1 MRRFIFTI
9 IAIAVVLAVFAETA
23 GRSERDRR
31 AEELSRKA
39 DYAYLEARSKI
50 ADDNYASAYD
60 LLGYAYILDSTQSAL
75 NSDYGFYT
83 ILANTMSRE
92 GDSATVERGY
102 RLMLDANESD
112 PEDYY
117 SSVFFANLSE
127 RLNHGDIALKVW
139 ERLDSLYPKKPD
151 AGFRL
156 ANALCATG
164 DTANILRAIGI
175 FDQLE
180 RVHGT
185 EVGIVSQKMNAYI
198 SIGDTSSTLAA
209 LDTLLQ
215 VHPRGVNEA
224 LFAGDV
230 MMALKRDDDAVKYY
244 NRALEIDSV
253 NGMAYFK
260 LAQYYQIHGDSARY
274 DKEVFNALSQPDL
287 DLNEKVELM
296 RGYVKDLYSDSL
308 QHGRI
313 ENLFGVLTDLHPLEP
328 QIRDL
333 FSSYLAVTGD
343 YKRAAEQTE
352 ILVDL
357 DPATVENWNRLVTIY
372 LSDND
377 ASKAAGAGER
387 GLKYHGGNA
396 TLAFLTGSADIM
408 AGNADSAIAR
418 LREAI
423 RMTDKNDREM
433 LSQMQCSLGDAFYR
447 NNEAD
452 SAFRYYDMAL
462 ETDGSNLLAMN
473 NCAYYLA
480 CENRDL
486 DRAEQLSY
494 WTVREEPENSTSL
507 DTYAWVMFKQKK
519 FETAKE
525 YIDKALEY
533 DTEPSAEL
541 YEHAGDI
548 YFMNL
553 DPDRALEFWKEAL
566 KLDPENELLKRKIE
580 QKTYLQ
586 K

>member
-9 IAIAVVLAVFAETA
+9 LAIAGFAAVFAA
-23 GRSERDRR
+23 GSGKDDRDHGAAER
-31 AEELSRKA
+31 SRKA

-50 ADDNYASAYD
+50 VDDNYASAFD
-60 LLGYAYILDSTQSAL
+60 LLGYAFSLDSTQGEV
-75 NSDYGFYT
+75 NSDFGFYS
-83 ILANTMSRE
+83 ILANTMGSDP
-92 GDSATVERGY
+92 DSATVEQGY
-102 RLMLDANESD
+102 KKMLDAYENGTG
-112 PEDYY
+112 DYY
-117 SSVFFANLSE
+117 SDVFFATLSE
-127 RLNHGDIALKVW
+127 RLGHPDVALRVW
-139 ERLDSLYPKKPD
+139 ERLDSLYPRKPD

-156 ANALCATG
+156 ASALCQTG

-175 FDQLE
+175 FDQLQ

-198 SIGDTSSTLAA
+198 SIGDTAATFAA
-209 LDTLLQ
+209 LDTLLAE
-215 VHPRGVNEA
+215 HPRGVTEL

-230 MMALKRDDDAVKYY
+230 MMALKRDTTAVDFY
-244 NRALEIDSV
+244 NRAIGLDSI

-287 DLNEKVELM
+287 EVNDKVELM
-296 RGYVKDLYSDSL
+296 RGYVQGLYSDTL
-308 QHGRI
+308 QRPRI
-313 ENLFGVLTDLHPLEP
+313 EHLFDVLTEMHPLEP

-352 ILVDL
+352 ILADL
-357 DPATVENWNRLVTIY
+357 DPATVENWSRLVTIY
-372 LSDND
+372 LTDD
-377 ASKAAGAGER
+377 EAGKAVEAGER
-387 GLKYHGGNA
+387 GLRYHENDA
-396 TLAFLTGSADIM
+396 NLAFLTGTAETMADHPVKAIELLRKAV
-408 AGNADSAIAR
+408 AG
-418 LREAI
+418 
-423 RMTDKNDREM
+423 TDQRDNKT
-433 LSQMQCSLGDAFYR
+433 LSQMLCGLGDAFYKS
-447 NNEAD
+447 NQPD
-452 SAFRYYDMAL
+452 SAFHYYDLAL
-462 ETDGSNLLAMN
+462 DTDGTNLLAMN

-486 DRAEQLSY
+486 DRAEQLSF
-494 WTVREEPENSTSL
+494 WTVKEEPENSTSL
-507 DTYAWVMFKQKK
+507 DTYAWVMFRQKK
-519 FETAKE
+519 FDAAKE
-525 YIDKALEY
+525 YIDKALEH

-553 DPDRALEFWKEAL
+553 DPERALEFWKEAL
-566 KLDPENELLKRKIE
+566 KLSPDSDILKRKIE